1 MKYLA
6 LIPLVFVASCASRP
20 QLAVRP
26 APPAAVA
33 PVESVR
39 YAEVVRAYY
48 VGRHVDP
55 NHPEMMEDEHPVY
68 RVEVSSR
75 WNLHPGLP
83 DAANLLNPPPDAAFA
98 PSPTNDVVIAEMNRQ
113 RETTALVMQQA
124 VRLAQSYQELQK
136 VFGEMKTVAQNNAL
150 LNARL
155 TATEQ
160 RVTGFEKEL
169 QKASASPS
177 PSTNDISNFSPES
190 NDSPK
195 P

>member
-20 QLAVRP
+20 QLALRL
-26 APPAAVA
+26 APPTAVA

-39 YAEVVRAYY
+39 YAEVVRAYH
-48 VGRHVDP
+48 VGRQVDP
-55 NHPEMMEDEHPVY
+55 DHPELMSEGHPVY
-68 RVEVSSR
+68 RLEVSPR
-75 WNLHPGLP
+75 WNLHPGSP
-83 DAANLLNPPPDAAFA
+83 NAASLLNPPPDAAYA

-136 VFGEMKTVAQNNAL
+136 VFGEMKTVAQNNAV
-150 LNARL
+150 LNVRL
-155 TATEQ
+155 AATEK
-160 RVTGFEKEL
+160 RVTDVEKEM
-169 QKASASPS
+169 QKDTASPS
-177 PSTNDISNFSPES
+177 SANDAPAFSPES
-190 NDSPK
+190 NDSTK

>member
-1 MKYLA
+1 MKHLA

-26 APPAAVA
+26 APPAAAA
-33 PVESVR
+33 PAESLR
-39 YAEVVRAYY
+39 YDEVVRAYH
-48 VGRHVDP
+48 VGRQVDP
-55 NHPEMMEDEHPVY
+55 NHPDMMAEGHPVY

-75 WNLHPGLP
+75 WNLHPGSP
-83 DAANLLNPPPDAAFA
+83 NAANLLNPPPDAAFA
-98 PSPTNDVVIAEMNRQ
+98 PPPTNDVVIAELNRQ
-113 RETTALVMQQA
+113 REATALVMQQA
-124 VRLAQSYQELQK
+124 ARLAQSYQELQK

-155 TATEQ
+155 AATEQ
-160 RVTGFEKEL
+160 RVTVFEKEM
-169 QKASASPS
+169 QKITASPS
-177 PSTNDISNFSPES
+177 PTNDIPAFSPES

>member
-26 APPAAVA
+26 APRPAVE

-39 YAEVVRAYY
+39 YSEVVRAYY
-48 VGRHVDP
+48 IGRFADP
-55 NHPEMMEDEHPVY
+55 NHPETMEEQHPVY
-68 RVEVSSR
+68 RIETSAR
-75 WNLHPGLP
+75 WNLHPGPLNT
-83 DAANLLNPPPDAAFA
+83 ANLLNPPPDAAFA
-98 PSPTNDVVIAEMNRQ
+98 PPPTNDVVIAEMNRQ

-136 VFGEMKTVAQNNAL
+136 VFGEMKTVAQNNAV

-155 TATEQ
+155 AATEK
-160 RVTGFEKEL
+160 RVTDVEKEM
-169 QKASASPS
+169 QKDSASPS
-177 PSTNDISNFSPES
+177 SANDAPAFSPES
-190 NDSPK
+190 NDSTK

>member
-1 MKYLA
+1 MKHLA

-26 APPAAVA
+26 APPAAAA
-33 PVESVR
+33 PAESLR
-39 YAEVVRAYY
+39 YDEVVRAYH
-48 VGRHVDP
+48 VGRQVDP
-55 NHPEMMEDEHPVY
+55 NHPGMMAEGHPVY

-75 WNLHPGLP
+75 WNLHPGSP
-83 DAANLLNPPPDAAFA
+83 NAANLLNPPPDAAFA
-98 PSPTNDVVIAEMNRQ
+98 PPPTNDVVIAEMNRQ
-113 RETTALVMQQA
+113 REATALVMQQA
-124 VRLAQSYQELQK
+124 ARLAQSYQELQK

-155 TATEQ
+155 AATEQ
-160 RVTGFEKEL
+160 RVTVFEKEM
-169 QKASASPS
+169 QKITASPS
-177 PSTNDISNFSPES
+177 PTNDVPAFSPES

>member
-6 LIPLVFVASCASRP
+6 LLSLLFVASCASRP
-20 QLAVRP
+20 QLALRP
-26 APPAAVA
+26 APPKAVTPA
-33 PVESVR
+33 ESVR
-39 YAEVVRAYY
+39 YPEVVRAYQ
-48 VGRHVDP
+48 VGRLVDP
-55 NHPEMMEDEHPVY
+55 AHPELMDETHPVY
-68 RVEVSSR
+68 RLEVSPR
-75 WNLHPGLP
+75 WNLHPGSP
-83 DAANLLNPPPDAAFA
+83 NAANLLNPPPDAAYT
-98 PSPTNDVVIAEMNRQ
+98 PPQTNDTVIAEVNRQ

-124 VRLAQSYQELQK
+124 ARLAQSFQQLQD

-160 RVTGFEKEL
+160 RIANFEKDNS
-169 QKASASPS
+169 ASAG
-177 PSTNDISNFSPES
+177 TNAVTSFSPES

>member
-6 LIPLVFVASCASRP
+6 LLPLVLVASCASRP
-20 QLAVRP
+20 QLALRP
-26 APPAAVA
+26 APPSSVA
-33 PVESVR
+33 TDKSVR
-39 YAEVVRAYY
+39 YPEQVRAYQI
-48 VGRHVDP
+48 GRLVDP
-55 NHPEMMEDEHPVY
+55 TRPELMAEGHPVY

-75 WNLHPGLP
+75 WNLHPSSP
-83 DAANLLNPPPDAAFA
+83 NAVNLLNPPPDAAYA
-98 PSPTNDVVIAEMNRQ
+98 PSPTNDAVIAELNRQ

-124 VRLAQSYQELQK
+124 VRLGQSYQQLNQ
-136 VFGEMKTVAQNNAL
+136 VIGEMKTVAQNNAT

-160 RVTGFEKEL
+160 RVSDFEKQLE
-169 QKASASPS
+169 KDSAS
-177 PSTNDISNFSPES
+177 STNDVSNFSPES